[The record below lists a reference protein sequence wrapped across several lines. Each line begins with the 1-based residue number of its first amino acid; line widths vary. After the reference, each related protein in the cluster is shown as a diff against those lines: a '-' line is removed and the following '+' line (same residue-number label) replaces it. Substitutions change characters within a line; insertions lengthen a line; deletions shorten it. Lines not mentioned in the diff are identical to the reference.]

1 MAMKVCRRLA
11 QRYLFEGYELD
22 ADSRS
27 VRGARGEVLALT
39 SGEFALLLALV
50 ERAPRVLSR
59 DQLLDLTRG
68 AGDLVG
74 QGDGGLN
81 DLEPRAGILGERG
94 ECLQL
99 GGELVDAVRQRAV
112 GGQRAEH
119 LLHPLEEAVADLEA
133 ADLGHLGADRAQHVL
148 VDLALDPRKR
158 HALALAEHH
167 GGDRRGDLARVA
179 LGVRVGDV
187 VRHSADL
194 ALSREKQ
201 AALALIERGFSL
213 VADDLTYLRLLRD
226 HEVVGRS
233 SEISRGYMECR
244 GIGIIDIGKLFGVH
258 SVRLEKRVDLVITFV
273 AWAPGMKEERTG
285 LNQDFVMF
293 LDQQIP
299 HMVIPVRPGRDLARL
314 VEVAA
319 MVQAQRLLG
328 HDSAKEFNERLIRR
342 MVGESAES

>member
-1 MAMKVCRRLA
+1 MTSPKRTII
-11 QRYLFEGYELD
+11 E
-22 ADSRS
+22 SIS
-27 VRGARGEVLALT
+27 VRDFYESCKKPLELELVCGEENLDRIIGEKSLNRPALALT
-39 SGEFALLLALV
+39 GYFRFFAHRRIQLFGAGEMGYLRDNDSTATEKILVRIVERNVPCILVSRNLAPTPSLLKVAREHKLPLFRSPLKSKTITTEATLLLE
-50 ERAPRVLSR
+50 ERFAPRESVHGTLMDIR
-59 DQLLDLTRG
+59 GIGTLL
-68 AGDLVG
+68 
-74 QGDGGLN
+74 
-81 DLEPRAGILGERG
+81 RG
-94 ECLQL
+94 ESGIGKSEC
-99 GGELVDAVRQRAV
+99 
-112 GGQRAEH
+112 
-119 LLHPLEEAVADLEA
+119 
-133 ADLGHLGADRAQHVL
+133 
-148 VDLALDPRKR
+148 
-158 HALALAEHH
+158 
-167 GGDRRGDLARVA
+167 
-179 LGVRVGDV
+179 
-187 VRHSADL
+187 
-194 ALSREKQ
+194 
-201 AALALIERGFSL
+201 ALALIERGFSL

-299 HMVIPVRPGRDLARL
+299 HMVIPVRPGLDLARL